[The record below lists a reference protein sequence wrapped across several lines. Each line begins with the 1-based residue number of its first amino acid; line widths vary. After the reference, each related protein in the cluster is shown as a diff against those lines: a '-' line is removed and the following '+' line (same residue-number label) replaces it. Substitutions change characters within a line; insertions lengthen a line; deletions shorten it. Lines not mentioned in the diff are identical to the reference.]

1 MTRARRLSRHWRAA
15 PARHCLG
22 IARAAVIASLVLVG
36 ACGGGTP
43 TDPSA
48 GGPVPGVSPVRLSPT
63 EPGPQGRVPQFVV
76 ECAYSHSGP
85 NDPIVHP
92 NHTGRSHLHQFF
104 GNTTTDATSTAESLA
119 RGGTSCDQH
128 LDLASYWAP
137 ALLDH
142 RAEVVPLKAVAYY
155 RPGVGI
161 DPATVEPYPYG
172 LKMLGGDQVAAE
184 PQSLDVVAWSCGT
197 GSERSA
203 TPPVCPEGRPL
214 RVAISFPDCWDGE
227 NLDSA
232 DHLAHVA
239 RSADGACP
247 DGHPVVMPQL
257 LLTITYPI
265 TGEGHDLSLASGS
278 TITGHADFFNA
289 WDEDKLR
296 TEVSSCIHR
305 GLTCGV
311 ASNRS

>member
-1 MTRARRLSRHWRAA
+1 MATATARIAPRAA
-15 PARHCLG
+15 T
-22 IARAAVIASLVLVG
+22 AA
-36 ACGGGTP
+36 
-43 TDPSA
+43 SA
-48 GGPVPGVSPVRLSPT
+48 VPGVSPVRLSPT

-92 NHTGRSHLHQFF
+92 NHAGRSHLHQFF

-119 RGGTSCDQH
+119 GGATTCDQH

-142 RAEVVPLKAVAYY
+142 GAEVVPVKAVAYY
-155 RPGVGI
+155 RPGVGV
-161 DPATVEPYPYG
+161 DPTTVEPYPYG
-172 LKMLGGDQVAAE
+172 LKMLGGDQAAAE

-203 TPPVCPEGRPL
+203 TPPTCPEGAPAAGGDQLPRLLGRREPRQRRPRL
-214 RVAISFPDCWDGE
+214 ARGPQRGRRLPDVAPGRDAAAPAD
-227 NLDSA
+227 
-232 DHLAHVA
+232 DHL
-239 RSADGACP
+239 
-247 DGHPVVMPQL
+247 PV
-257 LLTITYPI
+257 
-265 TGEGHDLSLASGS
+265 TGDGHDLSLASGS
-278 TITGHADFFNA
+278 VLTGHADFFNA